1 MSMELL
7 KKAELY
13 TENGNERIRA
23 ITYNN
28 YACLFRKTKKL
39 RNALQYL
46 EKALEIEYHC
56 LNYKPLPNTA
66 TNLDSNL
73 NNSNITVE

>member
-1 MSMELL
+1 MAHLQSEDYKMSQELL

-39 RNALQYL
+39 RNAL
-46 EKALEIEYHC
+46 
-56 LNYKPLPNTA
+56 
-66 TNLDSNL
+66 
-73 NNSNITVE
+73 

>member
-1 MSMELL
+1 MSQDLL

-13 TENGNERIRA
+13 TEDGNPRIRA

-39 RNALQYL
+39 RNAFTY
-46 EKALEIEYHC
+46 IY
-56 LNYKPLPNTA
+56 
-66 TNLDSNL
+66 
-73 NNSNITVE
+73 IR